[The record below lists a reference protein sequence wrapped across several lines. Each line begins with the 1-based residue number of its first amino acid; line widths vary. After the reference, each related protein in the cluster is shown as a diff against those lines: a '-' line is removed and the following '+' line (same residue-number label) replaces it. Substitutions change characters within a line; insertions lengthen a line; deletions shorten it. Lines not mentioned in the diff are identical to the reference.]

1 MKRRGYTEEKYTFK
15 YIEGYDA
22 KTPTQV
28 LSKFLKV
35 RRNMIGK
42 IQDYKLKDVKVKGND
57 ATVTLLRV
65 LLVPME
71 LQLLF
76 VLSL

>member
-1 MKRRGYTEEKYTFK
+1 M
-15 YIEGYDA
+15 
-22 KTPTQV
+22 

-42 IQDYKLKDVKVKGND
+42 IQDYKLKDVKVKEMMRQLP
-57 ATVTLLRV
+57 LLHV

-71 LQLLF
+71 LQLCRTL
-76 VLSL
+76 LMSLYDNDMTS